1 MKDSK
6 LLMKDNV
13 VKVSLSFS
21 FAIFIITCILV
32 AFLYTKFPPY
42 IPLLNSLSWGI
53 ERIVPTK
60 TLLFL
65 FPIFLVVISLN
76 FILSTFIYKKNPLL
90 GRIIIFNAFL
100 FSLLAFLAITEVI
113 FLIF

>member
-1 MKDSK
+1 MENSK
-6 LLMKDNV
+6 LLIKDNV

-21 FAIFIITCILV
+21 FAIFFLTGILI
-32 AFLYTKFPPY
+32 AFLYSKFPPFV
-42 IPLLNSLSWGI
+42 PLLNSLSWGV

-60 TLLFL
+60 TILFL
-65 FPIFLVVISLN
+65 LPIFLVVIALN
-76 FILSTFIYKKNPLL
+76 FLLSVAVYKKNPLL

-100 FSLLAFLAITEVI
+100 FSLLVFLAITEVV

>member
-1 MKDSK
+1 MESSK
-6 LLMKDNV
+6 LLLKDNV

-21 FAIFIITCILV
+21 FGLFLITGVLI
-32 AFLYTKFPPY
+32 AFLYGRFPPF

-60 TLLFL
+60 TILFL
-65 FPIFLVVISLN
+65 LPIFLVVISFN
-76 FILSTFIYKKNPLL
+76 FLLSTVVYKKNPLL
-90 GRIIIFNAFL
+90 GRIIIFNALL
-100 FSLLAFLAITEVI
+100 FSLLIFLAITEVV